1 MQTRNILLVMM
12 LLLVAIVIAKPKREN
27 GKKLELVKLIALNRH
42 GHRAP
47 NPPYW
52 NWCPND
58 AANRFKYDVNMED
71 LTGLG
76 MQEEYNF
83 GVWLRQHFH
92 DFIGVKFNRTKH
104 FIRAVGE
111 PRVLQSA
118 MAVAQGMFPDGFGP
132 GGFLPG
138 RPQFVPIFSDMNTHE
153 YLLDDVP
160 CFKRATADSGKWVE
174 QHMAEFVKEPKIAN
188 ALAELRNLCGP
199 IKGDQPSD
207 SSYVKMVVDG
217 VIFNNDYG
225 LKPLGGRVTPE
236 LMFELRNISIQ
247 MLMQRLYSTDA
258 QQTYTSMDFPETLLG
273 AFDSARKSIQLM
285 DIDDFSHPF
294 QQVEVFV
301 GHREALY
308 ALEEFFGFQFE
319 ITGLPKGEV
328 PVSTAIIFEL
338 LRENDKDFDTS
349 DDFYVRTNVYTPYD
363 GKYTMAYPGCRSP
376 RLCKLSE
383 LHKIFKKR
391 VARTGPWRE
400 LCNYTEPELDRITGI
415 R

>member
-1 MQTRNILLVMM
+1 MFITLLVIIC
-12 LLLVAIVIAKPKREN
+12 VWAKPSRP
-27 GKKLELVKLIALNRH
+27 GKKLELVKLIVLNRH

-58 AANRFKYDVNMED
+58 IANKYKYNVNMED

-76 MQEEYNF
+76 MQEEYKF
-83 GVWLRQHFH
+83 GTWLRHHFH

-104 FIRAVGE
+104 FIRSVGE

-118 MAVAQGMFPDGFGP
+118 MAVAQGIFPDGFGP
-132 GGFLPG
+132 DGFLPG

-160 CFKRATADSGKWVE
+160 CFMRATADSDNWVKNN
-174 QHMAEFVKEPKIAN
+174 MN
-188 ALAELRNLCGP
+188 AFLMDPVVSGAIKELRDLCGP

-207 SSYVKMVVDG
+207 SSFVKTVVDG
-217 VIFNNDYG
+217 VIFNHDYG
-225 LKPLGGRVTPE
+225 LKPLGGRVDPK

-247 MLMQRLYSTDA
+247 MLLHRLYGTDA

-273 AFDSARKSIQLM
+273 AFDSAKKSVELM
-285 DIDDFSHPF
+285 DIDDFGHPF

-308 ALEEFFGFQFE
+308 AAAKFFGFDFE
-319 ITGLPKGEV
+319 ITGLPNSEV

-338 LRENDKDFDTS
+338 LRDNDKNLETQ
-349 DDFYVRTNVYTPYD
+349 DDFFVRTNVYTPFD
-363 GKYTMAYPGCRSP
+363 GHYTMAYPDCRSP

-383 LHKIFKKR
+383 LHKIFKTR
-391 VARTGPWRE
+391 VKRTGAWRE